1 MTIFI
6 QTDKPIYKQS
16 DISMLIFNIINI
28 KNKLKFKFVLITYFS
43 LFSSNPY

>member
-16 DISMLIFNIINI
+16 DIGTLIFLVMCISYIGYYK
-28 KNKLKFKFVLITYFS
+28 KNNFS
-43 LFSSNPY
+43 F

>member
-16 DISMLIFNIINI
+16 DIGMYILNGYLTVNVLDLGDII
-28 KNKLKFKFVLITYFS
+28 LK
-43 LFSSNPY
+43 